1 MITVSQDEYVRMLNL
16 LKYQGKFILSNSKID
31 EIKPDREESKEFLRM
46 LNDLDLTF
54 TEYLN
59 AKDKYQLTE
68 ETNKCISEAE
78 QIKEQLDK
86 LANDNF
92 DVDYLFVELYGS
104 AKSGC

>member
-1 MITVSQDEYVRMLNL
+1 
-16 LKYQGKFILSNSKID
+16 
-31 EIKPDREESKEFLRM
+31 M

-92 DVDYLFVELYGS
+92 DVNYLFDNM
-104 AKSGC
+104 KHHRSGC

>member
-1 MITVSQDEYVRMLNL
+1 MITVSKDEYIRMLNL
-16 LKYQGKFILSNSKID
+16 LKYQGRFILSNSKID

-54 TEYLN
+54 AEYLN

-68 ETNKCISEAE
+68 EINKCISEAE

-92 DVDYLFVELYGS
+92 DVDYLFDNLFRSKG
-104 AKSGC
+104 GC

>member
-1 MITVSQDEYVRMLNL
+1 MITVSQDEYIRMLNL

-31 EIKPDREESKEFLRM
+31 EIKPDREKSIDFLLM

-92 DVDYLFVELYGS
+92 DVNYLFDNMARSLR
-104 AKSGC
+104 GC

>member
-1 MITVSQDEYVRMLNL
+1 MFIAKLILCMNE
-16 LKYQGKFILSNSKID
+16 FILSNSNID
-31 EIKPDREESKEFLRM
+31 EIKPDKEKSIEFLLM

-54 TEYLN
+54 AEYLN
-59 AKDKYQLTE
+59 AKDKYKLTE

-92 DVDYLFVELYGS
+92 DVDYLFDNMQS
-104 AKSGC
+104 SRATC

>member
-31 EIKPDREESKEFLRM
+31 EIKPYREKSIDFILM

-92 DVDYLFVELYGS
+92 DVDYLFDNMGRS
-104 AKSGC
+104 RSGC

>member
-1 MITVSQDEYVRMLNL
+1 MITVSKDEYIRMLNL
-16 LKYQGKFILSNSKID
+16 LKYQGKFVLSNSNID
-31 EIKPDREESKEFLRM
+31 EIKPDKEKSVNFLLM

-54 TEYLN
+54 AEYLN

-92 DVDYLFVELYGS
+92 DVDYLFDNMKRRNGHF
-104 AKSGC
+104 C

>member
-1 MITVSQDEYVRMLNL
+1 
-16 LKYQGKFILSNSKID
+16 
-31 EIKPDREESKEFLRM
+31 M

-59 AKDKYQLTE
+59 AKGKYQLTE

-92 DVDYLFVELYGS
+92 DVDYLFVDLYS
-104 AKSGC
+104 SVESDC

>member
-1 MITVSQDEYVRMLNL
+1 
-16 LKYQGKFILSNSKID
+16 
-31 EIKPDREESKEFLRM
+31 M

-68 ETNKCISEAE
+68 EINKCISEAE

-92 DVDYLFVELYGS
+92 DVDYLFDNMRNS
-104 AKSGC
+104 RKGC

>member
-92 DVDYLFVELYGS
+92 DVDYLFDNMQGRD
-104 AKSGC
+104 SGC

>member
-1 MITVSQDEYVRMLNL
+1 MFIAKLILCRNE
-16 LKYQGKFILSNSKID
+16 FILSNSNID
-31 EIKPDREESKEFLRM
+31 EIKPDKEKSIEFLLM

-54 TEYLN
+54 AEYLN

-92 DVDYLFVELYGS
+92 DVDYLFDNMQMRN
-104 AKSGC
+104 SGC